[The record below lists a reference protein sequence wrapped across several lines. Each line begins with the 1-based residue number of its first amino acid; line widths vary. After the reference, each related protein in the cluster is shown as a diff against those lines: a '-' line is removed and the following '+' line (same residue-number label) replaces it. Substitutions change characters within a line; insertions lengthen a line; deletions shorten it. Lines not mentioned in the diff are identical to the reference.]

1 MVLEYWPTKLG
12 HVWCKCSNI
21 FHKYDLGEFPWF
33 LDACIMNMSHVFH
46 WNILGT
52 ALKRTGQY
60 NLWRLWWHG
69 RMCHD
74 RTASWPKG
82 IPPFVAM
89 KIVAL
94 LFYPVITIYIYTHI
108 YIYIIYILLPC
119 LGYLEGL
126 ESSISWDFCEIS
138 SDQSSPGQSLG
149 SVSACRWHWGQW
161 LILVLEPAPGSL
173 PSLQAGCEA
182 VIGRRR
188 SASEYT
194 LQLKERYRTPS
205 ISIDHIVHFPWQT
218 IWLLF

>member
-108 YIYIIYILLPC
+108 YIYNIYTSTMFGVFGGSRKFNFLRFL
-119 LGYLEGL
+119 
-126 ESSISWDFCEIS
+126 WDFIRSIQSWTVLGFRFCVPLALRSMINIGSGARTRVS
-138 SDQSSPGQSLG
+138 SFIAGG
-149 SVSACRWHWGQW
+149 MWGRNR
-161 LILVLEPAPGSL
+161 P
-173 PSLQAGCEA
+173 
-182 VIGRRR
+182 
-188 SASEYT
+188 
-194 LQLKERYRTPS
+194 
-205 ISIDHIVHFPWQT
+205 
-218 IWLLF
+218 

>member
-21 FHKYDLGEFPWF
+21 FHKYYLGEFPWF
-33 LDACIMNMSHVFH
+33 WDACIMNMSHVFH
-46 WNILGT
+46 WSILGT

-82 IPPFVAM
+82 IPPLVAI

-94 LFYPVITIYIYTHI
+94 LFYPVITIYIYTSTMF
-108 YIYIIYILLPC
+108 
-119 LGYLEGL
+119 LGVFGGSRKFNFLTFFWWNQ
-126 ESSISWDFCEIS
+126 IN
-138 SDQSSPGQSLG
+138 PVLG
-149 SVSACRWHWGQW
+149 FRFVPFLQRWHWGQW

-182 VIGRRR
+182 VGSVKCFLI
-188 SASEYT
+188 
-194 LQLKERYRTPS
+194 PS
-205 ISIDHIVHFPWQT
+205 IWKRDIQHPALV
-218 IWLLF
+218 

>member
-21 FHKYDLGEFPWF
+21 FHKYYLGEFPWF
-33 LDACIMNMSHVFH
+33 WDACIMNMSHVFH

-82 IPPFVAM
+82 IPPFVAI

-94 LFYPVITIYIYTHI
+94 LFYPVITIYIYTSTMFLRVFGGSRKFNFLTFNCDEI
-108 YIYIIYILLPC
+108 R
-119 LGYLEGL
+119 
-126 ESSISWDFCEIS
+126 SIQ
-138 SDQSSPGQSLG
+138 DQSSPWVLQ
-149 SVSACRWHWGQW
+149 RWHWGQW

-182 VIGRRR
+182 VGEVLPNI
-188 SASEYT
+188 
-194 LQLKERYRTPS
+194 PS
-205 ISIDHIVHFPWQT
+205 NWKRDIQHPALV
-218 IWLLF
+218 